1 METDEEHE
9 GHSHAKKKR
18 IKGLW
23 SVQVLQQ
30 QDAQDDMY
38 YMWLYE
44 GPQWKQRAYA
54 IGALVL
60 VMTFIMFP
68 LWPLTLR
75 IGAWYLSMAFFGLI
89 VLFFVMAIFRLILFA
104 ITMFSHP
111 PGLWLFPNLFEDVG
125 FVESFIPVWAWQEV
139 RLQFLAAIIVTH
151 LLTIRRT
158 KNPFERQNVLK
169 RRRRLLLKGQR

>member
-1 METDEEHE
+1 
-9 GHSHAKKKR
+9 
-18 IKGLW
+18 
-23 SVQVLQQ
+23 
-30 QDAQDDMY
+30 
-38 YMWLYE
+38 
-44 GPQWKQRAYA
+44 
-54 IGALVL
+54 
-60 VMTFIMFP
+60 
-68 LWPLTLR
+68 LR

-139 RLQFLAAIIVTH
+139 RLQLLVAIIVIH

-158 KNPFERQNVLK
+158 KNPLERQNVLK
-169 RRRRLLLKGQR
+169 RRRRLLLKFQR